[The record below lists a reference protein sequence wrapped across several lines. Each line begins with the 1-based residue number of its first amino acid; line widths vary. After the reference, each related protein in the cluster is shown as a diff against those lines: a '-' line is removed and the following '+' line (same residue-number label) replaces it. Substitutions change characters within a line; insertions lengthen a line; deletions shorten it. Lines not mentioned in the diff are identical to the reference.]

1 MISASR
7 SATPINKRVKE
18 LNIIYFFDAH
28 RTKTLKFSMTQ
39 ARVILALLVCTV
51 GWAIGSSVLV
61 TYLSLKR
68 NDAEFKL
75 VKALDRVFE
84 YQIRFEQ
91 IFEKAY
97 SDPKANPD
105 KNLVADQSKSATAAG
120 PVAPAVIKSTTAA
133 ADEDIQGVDDS
144 IPDDSAVAD
153 AEMPAAQ
160 RATIEGQDP
169 AMKMSAKAA
178 PAQIQTS
185 SDTLVKTSTG
195 LVIEETSA
203 IVESGKLVLKFAL
216 RSANPG
222 QKADGVLFGVGK
234 FVTNSGKVMY
244 AGSPI
249 EIRADDA
256 GKARSPAGGFRYNIK
271 HYKVKKLVFNQ
282 PATSEGGMFEE
293 IVLTARSG
301 DGAEQAVSVPVDDN
315 TRKQLAKYT
324 KGGAALAPNS
334 EPKAQS
340 GQTSAAAPPAT
351 TDGSASDASDGKI
364 TPVDDSE
371 E

>member
-1 MISASR
+1 MNPASR

-39 ARVILALLVCTV
+39 ARVILALMVCTV
-51 GWAIGSSVLV
+51 GWAIGSSVIV

-68 NDAEFKL
+68 SDAEFKL

-97 SDPKANPD
+97 SDPKMSGD
-105 KNLVADQSKSATAAG
+105 KVAVIEAPKAASVAG
-120 PVAPAVIKSTTAA
+120 PVAPTAVKTATA
-133 ADEDIQGVDDS
+133 TNEEEIQGVDDS
-144 IPDDSAVAD
+144 IPDDSALAD
-153 AEMPAAQ
+153 AEMPVAQKSMINTDAA
-160 RATIEGQDP
+160 
-169 AMKMSAKAA
+169 AMQMAAKQAPVAAAAAHA
-178 PAQIQTS
+178 PAAS
-185 SDTLVKTSTG
+185 PKTNTG
-195 LVIEETSA
+195 LVIEETGA
-203 IVESGKLVLKFAL
+203 IVESGKLVLKIAL
-216 RSANPG
+216 RSASPG
-222 QKADGVLFGVGK
+222 QKTDGVLFGVGK
-234 FVTNSGKVMY
+234 FVTNSGKVLY

-249 EIRADDA
+249 EIRADEA

-282 PATSEGGMFEE
+282 PNSPEGGMFEE

-301 DGAEQAVSVPVDDN
+301 DGAEQVVSVPVDEN
-315 TRKQLAKYT
+315 TKRQLAKYI
-324 KGGAALAPNS
+324 KGGAAPIS
-334 EPKAQS
+334 GGEPKSLQGQS
-340 GQTSAAAPPAT
+340 SQPPSNDVPSAEETEGKVIPA
-351 TDGSASDASDGKI
+351 
-364 TPVDDSE
+364 DDSE